1 MSPLNHRHD
10 PRRVRQAFTLIELLV
25 VISIISLLVALLLPA
40 LAKAR
45 EAAFSAQCLTNLKS
59 MGQANAMYANDF
71 QGWSANS
78 KINGLGNGDYTGGT
92 AQTHILI
99 AGIGVNRRTRGVG
112 TLYNYFL
119 DSSLPSFFCPSNTFF
134 NLITETADFNG
145 TAQGEGTYQGRV
157 TYVRPSSYEPMT
169 GGGGIYVMGVPL
181 ENYANRVMFSDLV
194 GSPNLTP
201 PVRVVAHGDSRI
213 AAFNTSFGDGHAAT
227 YIDGDRAMVTNIANG
242 WGSGTMVAQF
252 RRMD

>member
-1 MSPLNHRHD
+1 MKQPIGRRD
-10 PRRVRQAFTLIELLV
+10 PRHLRSAFTLIELLV
-25 VISIISLLVALLLPA
+25 VMSIISLLVALLLPA

-45 EAAFSAQCLTNLKS
+45 EAAFSAQCLANLKS

-78 KINGLGNGDYTGGT
+78 KINGLGNADYTGGN
-92 AQTHILI
+92 AQTHVLI
-99 AGIGVNRRTRGVG
+99 SGVSPNRRTRGVG

-119 DSSLPSFFCPSNTFF
+119 DSSLPSFFCPSNTLF
-134 NLITETADFNG
+134 NLITETANFNG
-145 TAQGEGTYQGRV
+145 TALASGTYQGRV

-194 GSPNLTP
+194 GSPTGTAAS
-201 PVRVVAHGDSRI
+201 RVVAHGDSRI
-213 AAFNTSFGDGHAAT
+213 AAFNTSYGDGHATT
-227 YIDGDRAMVTNIANG
+227 YVDGDRSMVTNIANN
-242 WGSGTMVAQF
+242 WGTATMVAQF